1 MVDAGWRDPSRAGVM
16 DPCAFALLPARSSLA
31 PVSRGRLPL
40 GVGGQSPGLRDD
52 RVASCSPWRWVSRSP
67 HRSTARTRTS
77 RSPPRAPA
85 VPDPLTSLEAG
96 VLPRAD
102 LVVLGKVRIVRPA
115 GPGGPTIARVGIEK
129 TIRGTPPD
137 DDLTLFV
144 GGPRNTADAS
154 RPSTDYFEGR
164 TAGRYVLFLTRT
176 PNASGYELASLF
188 LADDLVGNEKVR
200 VLVGELALQAVTDPL
215 ERARQTV
222 PFLVGLLSA
231 EFPWTRVHG
240 AKELSTLSISAPRAF
255 PPETLA
261 EIEAARRGAVDEA
274 ARIYLGRVV
283 ERLGTGTVDAGA
295 PRAGAPRRRID
306 PSPTAA
312 FLKARGALATCT
324 SAPER
329 VRTLSVL
336 AREGGE
342 AAAPDLLGALTR
354 DPDATVRE
362 RAAVLLGDVQA
373 PEALAP
379 VLAAFATE
387 KDGTVREALIRA
399 AGLLGNASTVP
410 WLVER
415 LESRPLWTAL
425 AYAFARLRT
434 PAALA
439 ALEDLRSRACGAVP
453 PDDALVRLVEYLRS
467 PAFVEAERLA
477 GRSIAPTGP
486 APAPAAPVAPPA
498 PVDTPPR

>member
-1 MVDAGWRDPSRAGVM
+1 VVPRP
-16 DPCAFALLPARSSLA
+16 
-31 PVSRGRLPL
+31 RLPREAAPRHRWAGRRAPRRSRLVARGAL
-40 GVGGQSPGLRDD
+40 GLALGLALA
-52 RVASCSPWRWVSRSP
+52 ASLGRADADEPAAP
-67 HRSTARTRTS
+67 H
-77 RSPPRAPA
+77 APA

-102 LVVLGKVRIVRPA
+102 LVILGKVRIVRPA
-115 GPGGPTIARVGIEK
+115 GLGGPTIARVGIEK

-154 RPSTDYFEGR
+154 HPSTDYFEGR
-164 TAGRYVLFLTRT
+164 TAGRYVLFLTRS

-200 VLVGELALQAVTDPL
+200 VLVGELALQAVTEPL

-274 ARIYLGRVV
+274 ARVYLGRVV
-283 ERLGTGTVDAGA
+283 ERLGTGTAVAGA
-295 PRAGAPRRRID
+295 GRAGGTPRRRVD

-312 FLKARGALATCT
+312 FLQARRALATCT

-336 AREGGE
+336 AREGGG
-342 AAAPDLLGALTR
+342 AAEPDLLGALAR

-373 PEALAP
+373 QDALAP

-387 KDGTVREALIRA
+387 KDATVREALVRA
-399 AGLLGNASTVP
+399 AGLLGNAATVP

-415 LESRPLWTAL
+415 LASRPLWTPL
-425 AYAFARLRT
+425 AYAFARIRT

-477 GRSIAPTGP
+477 GRSIATTGP
-486 APAPAAPVAPPA
+486 APVSAAPVAPPA
-498 PVDTPPR
+498 PVDPPPR